1 MRKHKLEGCLCV
13 IYELK
18 CTRTLTLASRD
29 YVKSHLY
36 AQLYKL
42 PEFNAKFL
50 GKSSFLLCIRKKTK
64 FKYLK
69 CSLTTQVQVA
79 VNY

>member
-1 MRKHKLEGCLCV
+1 MSSTV
-13 IYELK
+13 LK
-18 CTRTLTLASRD
+18 CTRTLTPASRD

-50 GKSSFLLCIRKKTK
+50 GKSSLLLCIGERTR
-64 FKYLK
+64 FKYLM
-69 CSLTTQVQVA
+69 CSLTTQDQSA
-79 VNY
+79 VN